1 MVNPVLL
8 IAVPLGLAF
17 AIPLFALFWRPAA
30 KYIPPAALMFNLV
43 VSLLL
48 LAKVLENPLIVS
60 IGGWRPPFCIN
71 LVAGPVGV
79 LFSAIIA
86 LVGLLVSVYALDYI
100 HPVRYSH
107 RIDTKLSNWVGFSN
121 GVKEGPT
128 EKYHMLYMLLLIGA
142 TGVVLTGDIFN
153 LFVFFEIL
161 CISSYALVAYLRNKA
176 GIESAV
182 KYLVQGAVGSSLLL
196 IGIGLLYGQ
205 FGTLNMAD
213 IAQNIKSASPISIF
227 VPMVLIITGLGVEA
241 AIFPLNAWLPDAHS
255 SAPSSIS
262 AILSGIAIEVGL
274 YAVVRVIFTIFGAS
288 SIFLFL
294 ALLGILT
301 LLVGEMCAFSQNNIK
316 RMLAYSS
323 IGQIGLILFA
333 LAIATSYGVT
343 GGLFQLVSHTL
354 AKSLLFL
361 AAGYMIYRAGSMEI
375 SALEGMGKKMPLTC
389 LAFTIGAF
397 SLVGLPPFIG
407 FPSKFLVVRA
417 ALATKET
424 YFSVLI
430 GLALLGTVIEGAYFF
445 RVVQVLYFKGEKSN
459 PGRKEA
465 PMVALIPMFIFVLL
479 IIAVGI
485 YPKLLTDVL
494 NSAASELLS
503 RTEYIKAVLGSIL

>member
-8 IAVPLGLAF
+8 IVVPLGLAF
-17 AIPLFALFWRPAA
+17 AIPLFTLFWKGAA
-30 KYIPPAALMFNLV
+30 KYIPPVALGFNLI

-48 LAKVLENPLIVS
+48 LPRVLENPVIVS
-60 IGGWRPPFCIN
+60 ISGWQPPICIN

-86 LVGLLVSVYALDYI
+86 LVGFLVSIYALDYI
-100 HPVRYSH
+100 
-107 RIDTKLSNWVGFSN
+107 
-121 GVKEGPT
+121 KEGAT
-128 EKYHMLYMLLLIGA
+128 EKYHTLYLLLLTGA

-161 CISSYALVAYLRNKA
+161 CISSYALVAYLGDKA

-182 KYLVQGAVGSSLLL
+182 KYLIQGAVGSSLLL

-213 IAQNIKSASPISIF
+213 IARNIQSVSPISVF
-227 VPMVLIITGLGVEA
+227 VPMVLLITGLGVEA

-274 YAVVRVIFTIFGAS
+274 YAVVRVIFTIFGAQ
-288 SIFLFL
+288 SILLFL

-333 LAIATSYGVT
+333 LGIATSYGVT
-343 GGLFQLVSHTL
+343 GGLFQVVSHTL
-354 AKSLLFL
+354 SKALLFL
-361 AAGYMIYRAGSMEI
+361 TVGYMIYRAGSMEI

-407 FPSKFLVVRA
+407 FPSKFLIVRA

-424 YFSVLI
+424 LFVVLI

-459 PGRKEA
+459 QARAEA
-465 PMVALIPMFIFVLL
+465 PITALVPMFIFVAL
-479 IIAVGI
+479 IVIVGV
-485 YPKLLTDVL
+485 YPKLITDVL
-494 NSAASELLS
+494 SSAASELLS
-503 RTEYIKAVLGSIL
+503 RSEYIKIVLGGIL

>member
-17 AIPLFALFWRPAA
+17 AIPLFALFWKAA
-30 KYIPPAALMFNLV
+30 VKYVPLAALAFNLV
-43 VSLLL
+43 ISLLL
-48 LAKVLENPLIVS
+48 LPRVLENPVIVS

-100 HPVRYSH
+100 KKGA
-107 RIDTKLSNWVGFSN
+107 I
-121 GVKEGPT
+121 
-128 EKYHMLYMLLLIGA
+128 EKYHMLYLLLLTGA

-161 CISSYALVAYLRNKA
+161 CISSYALVAYLRERS

-182 KYLVQGAVGSSLLL
+182 KYLIQGAVGSSLLL

-213 IAQNIKSASPISIF
+213 IAENIASAGLISLF

-274 YAVVRVIFTIFGAS
+274 YAVVRIIFTIFGAQS
-288 SIFLFL
+288 FLLFL
-294 ALLGILT
+294 ALLGIFT

-323 IGQIGLILFA
+323 ISQIGLILFA

-354 AKSLLFL
+354 AKALLFL
-361 AAGYMIYRAGSMEI
+361 AAGYMIYRAGSLQI

-424 YFSVLI
+424 IFIVFI

-445 RVVQVLYFKGEKSN
+445 RVVQVLYFKGEKPN

-465 PMVALIPMFIFVLL
+465 PVTALIPMFIFVVL
-479 IIAVGI
+479 IVIIGI
-485 YPKLLTDVL
+485 YPKLVTDVL
-494 NSAASELLS
+494 NSAASELLN
-503 RTEYIKAVLGSIL
+503 RLDYIRSVLG

>member
-17 AIPLFALFWRPAA
+17 AIPLFALFWKDAA
-30 KYIPPAALMFNLV
+30 KYIPPVALGFNLV
-43 VSLLL
+43 VSLML
-48 LAKVLENPLIVS
+48 LAKVLENPVIVS

-71 LVAGPVGV
+71 LVAGPVGI
-79 LFSAIIA
+79 LFSTIIA
-86 LVGLLVSVYALDYI
+86 LVGLLVSIYALDYI
-100 HPVRYSH
+100 
-107 RIDTKLSNWVGFSN
+107 
-121 GVKEGPT
+121 KEGAT
-128 EKYHMLYMLLLIGA
+128 EKYHMLYLLLLTGA

-161 CISSYALVAYLRNKA
+161 CISSYALVAYLRDKA

-182 KYLVQGAVGSSLLL
+182 KYLIQGAVGSSLLL

-213 IAQNIKSASPISIF
+213 IAEKIASASPISLF
-227 VPMVLIITGLGVEA
+227 VPMVLLITGLGVEA

-262 AILSGIAIEVGL
+262 AVLSGIAIEVGL

-288 SIFLFL
+288 SILLFL

-316 RMLAYSS
+316 RILAYSS

-343 GGLFQLVSHTL
+343 GGLFQMVSHTL
-354 AKSLLFL
+354 SKALLFL
-361 AAGYMIYRAGSMEI
+361 AAGYMIYRAGSLDI
-375 SALEGMGKKMPLTC
+375 SALEGMGRKMPLTC

-407 FPSKFLVVRA
+407 FPSKFLIVRA

-424 YFSVLI
+424 IFCVLI

-445 RVVQVLYFKGEKSN
+445 RVVQVLYFKGEKPN

-465 PMVALIPMFIFVLL
+465 PIIALVPMIILAVL
-479 IIAVGI
+479 IIVIGV
-485 YPKLLTDVL
+485 YPRLITGVL
-494 NSAASELLS
+494 NSAASELLN
-503 RTEYIKAVLGSIL
+503 RVEYIRSVLG

>member
-1 MVNPVLL
+1 MVDRMPVLL

-17 AIPLFALFWRPAA
+17 AIPLFALFWKPAA
-30 KYIPPAALMFNLV
+30 KYIPPVALGFNLV

-60 IGGWRPPFCIN
+60 IGGWRPPFGIN

-100 HPVRYSH
+100 
-107 RIDTKLSNWVGFSN
+107 
-121 GVKEGPT
+121 KEGAT
-128 EKYHMLYMLLLIGA
+128 EKYHTLYLLLLTGA

-182 KYLVQGAVGSSLLL
+182 KYLIQGAVGSSLLL
-196 IGIGLLYGQ
+196 IGIGLLYGL

-213 IAQNIKSASPISIF
+213 IAQNIKSVSPISVF

-274 YAVVRVIFTIFGAS
+274 YAVARVIFTIFGAQ
-288 SIFLFL
+288 SILPFL

-343 GGLFQLVSHTL
+343 GGLFQMVSHTL
-354 AKSLLFL
+354 SKALLFL
-361 AAGYMIYRAGSMEI
+361 TVGYMIYQTGSLQI

-407 FPSKFLVVRA
+407 FPSKLLVVRA

-424 YFSVLI
+424 YFCVLI

-445 RVVQVLYFKGEKSN
+445 RVVQVLYFRGENN
-459 PGRKEA
+459 PGREEA
-465 PMVALIPMFIFVLL
+465 PVAVLIPMFIFVAL
-479 IIAVGI
+479 IIVIGV
-485 YPKLLTDVL
+485 YPKLVTDVL
-494 NSAASELLS
+494 NSAASELLN
-503 RTEYIKAVLGSIL
+503 RLDYIRSVLG

>member
-1 MVNPVLL
+1 MVDRMPVLL

-17 AIPLFALFWRPAA
+17 AVPLFALFWKPAA
-30 KYIPPAALMFNLV
+30 KYIPPVALAFNLI

-48 LAKVLENPLIVS
+48 LPKVLENPVIVS
-60 IGGWRPPFCIN
+60 IGGLRPPFGIN

-107 RIDTKLSNWVGFSN
+107 RIDTKLSNWVGLSN

-128 EKYHMLYMLLLIGA
+128 EKYHMLYLLLLTGA

-153 LFVFFEIL
+153 LFVFFEVL
-161 CISSYALVAYLRNKA
+161 CISSYALVAYLREKS

-182 KYLVQGAVGSSLLL
+182 KYLIQGAVGSSLLL
-196 IGIGLLYGQ
+196 IGVGLLYGL

-213 IAQNIKSASPISIF
+213 IAQNIKSVSPISVF
-227 VPMVLIITGLGVEA
+227 VPMVLIVTGLGVEA

-354 AKSLLFL
+354 SKALLFL
-361 AAGYMIYRAGSMEI
+361 AAGYMIYQTGSLQI

-407 FPSKFLVVRA
+407 FPSKFLIVRA

-445 RVVQVLYFKGEKSN
+445 RVVQVLYFKTGKTN
-459 PGRKEA
+459 PEGKDA
-465 PMVALIPMFIFVLL
+465 PIVVLIPMFIFVAL
-479 IIAVGI
+479 IVVVGV
-485 YPKLLTDVL
+485 YPKLVTDVL
-494 NSAASELLS
+494 NSAASELLN
-503 RTEYIKAVLGSIL
+503 RLDYIRSVLG

>member
-17 AIPLFALFWRPAA
+17 AIPLFALFWKPAA
-30 KYIPPAALMFNLV
+30 KYVPPVALAFNLV
-43 VSLLL
+43 VSLSL

-100 HPVRYSH
+100 
-107 RIDTKLSNWVGFSN
+107 
-121 GVKEGPT
+121 KEGPT
-128 EKYHMLYMLLLIGA
+128 EKYHMLYLLLLTGA

-161 CISSYALVAYLRNKA
+161 CISSYALVAYLRDKA

-182 KYLVQGAVGSSLLL
+182 KYLIQGTVGSSLLL
-196 IGIGLLYGQ
+196 IGVGLLYGL

-213 IAQNIKSASPISIF
+213 IAQNVKSVSPVSVF

-241 AIFPLNAWLPDAHS
+241 AIFPLNVWLPDAHS

-274 YAVVRVIFTIFGAS
+274 YAVARVIFTIFGAQS
-288 SIFLFL
+288 FLLFL

-354 AKSLLFL
+354 SKALLFL
-361 AAGYMIYRAGSMEI
+361 AAGYMIYRTGSMEI
-375 SALEGMGKKMPLTC
+375 SALEGMGRKMPLTC

-424 YFSVLI
+424 YFCVLI
-430 GLALLGTVIEGAYFF
+430 GLALLGTVIEAAYFF
-445 RVVQVLYFKGEKSN
+445 RVIQVLYFKGEKPN
-459 PGRKEA
+459 PGREES
-465 PMVALIPMFIFVLL
+465 PVTALIPMFIFVVL
-479 IIAVGI
+479 IVVVGI
-485 YPKLLTDVL
+485 YPKLVTDVL
-494 NSAASELLS
+494 DSAASELLN
-503 RTEYIKAVLGSIL
+503 RLDYIRSVLG

>member
-17 AIPLFALFWRPAA
+17 AIPLFALFWKAAA
-30 KYIPPAALMFNLV
+30 KYIPPVALAFNLV
-43 VSLLL
+43 ISLLL
-48 LAKVLENPLIVS
+48 LPKVLENPVIVS
-60 IGGWRPPFCIN
+60 IGDWQPPFCIN

-86 LVGLLVSVYALDYI
+86 LVGLLVSIYALDYI
-100 HPVRYSH
+100 
-107 RIDTKLSNWVGFSN
+107 
-121 GVKEGPT
+121 KEGPT
-128 EKYHMLYMLLLIGA
+128 EKYHMLYLLLLTGA

-161 CISSYALVAYLRNKA
+161 CISSYALVAYLRERS

-182 KYLVQGAVGSSLLL
+182 KYLIQGAVGSSLLL

-213 IAQNIKSASPISIF
+213 IAEKIASASPISLF

-274 YAVVRVIFTIFGAS
+274 YAVARVIFTIFGAQS
-288 SIFLFL
+288 FLPFL

-343 GGLFQLVSHTL
+343 GGLFQLVSHAL
-354 AKSLLFL
+354 SKALLFL
-361 AAGYMIYRAGSMEI
+361 TAGYMIYRAGSMEI
-375 SALEGMGKKMPLTC
+375 SSLEGVGKKMPLTC

-407 FPSKFLVVRA
+407 FPSKFLVVQA
-417 ALATKET
+417 ALATQEAI
-424 YFSVLI
+424 FFVLI
-430 GLALLGTVIEGAYFF
+430 GLALLGTVIEAAYFF
-445 RVVQVLYFKGEKSN
+445 RVVQVLYFKGQRPN

-465 PMVALIPMFIFVLL
+465 PIIALVPMFILTIL
-479 IIAVGI
+479 IIVIGI
-485 YPKLLTDVL
+485 YPRLITGVL
-494 NSAASELLS
+494 NSAASELLN
-503 RTEYIKAVLGSIL
+503 RVEYIRSVLG

>member
-17 AIPLFALFWRPAA
+17 AVPLFALFWKEAV
-30 KYIPPAALMFNLV
+30 KYIPPVALAFNLV

-48 LAKVLENPLIVS
+48 LSQVLENPVIVS

-86 LVGLLVSVYALDYI
+86 LVGLLVSIYNLNYI
-100 HPVRYSH
+100 R
-107 RIDTKLSNWVGFSN
+107 
-121 GVKEGPT
+121 EGAT
-128 EKYHMLYMLLLIGA
+128 EKYHMLFLLLLIGA

-161 CISSYALVAYLRNKA
+161 CISSYALVAYLREKS

-182 KYLVQGAVGSSLLL
+182 KYLIQGAIGSSLLL

-213 IAQNIKSASPISIF
+213 IAEKITSASSMSLF
-227 VPMVLIITGLGVEA
+227 MPMVLLITGLGVEA

-274 YAVVRVIFTIFGAS
+274 YAVARVIFTIFGAY
-288 SIFLFL
+288 SILLFL

-301 LLVGEMCAFSQNNIK
+301 LLIGELCAFSQNNIK

-354 AKSLLFL
+354 SKALLFL
-361 AAGYMIYRAGSMEI
+361 AAGYMIYRTGSMEI
-375 SALEGMGKKMPLTC
+375 SALEGMGRKMPFTC
-389 LAFTIGAF
+389 LAFTIGVF

-407 FPSKFLVVRA
+407 FPSKFLIVRA
-417 ALATKET
+417 ALATQET
-424 YFSVLI
+424 VFFIFISLV
-430 GLALLGTVIEGAYFF
+430 LLGTVIEGAYFF
-445 RVVQVLYFKGEKSN
+445 RVVQILYFKGEK
-459 PGRKEA
+459 PELEREEA
-465 PMVALIPMFIFVLL
+465 PVVALISMFAFVVM
-479 IIAVGI
+479 IIVVGI
-485 YPKLLTDVL
+485 YPKLITGIL
-494 NSAASELLS
+494 NSAASEFLNRLDYVRS
-503 RTEYIKAVLGSIL
+503 VLG